1 MTDNTAVPT
10 EVTIRELTELVRE
23 FTESGWA
30 SLELDIRGT
39 RLVLGRD
46 AAPSAADATRAR
58 KVGPETKT
66 HTGGEAAPATRE
78 RKVVPETDYA
88 RTGNEVA
95 VRSPVVGTFWVAP
108 SPGEAP
114 FVTVGQH
121 VDEGQQ
127 LGIVEVM
134 KLMSNV
140 SSPVSGTVVA
150 IEAQNADMVEY
161 DQVLF
166 LIAADDA

>member
-1 MTDNTAVPT
+1 MTENTAVPT

-23 FTESGWA
+23 FTDSGWA

-46 AAPSAADATRAR
+46 GVPSGAADATRER
-58 KVGPETKT
+58 KVGPETDSAR
-66 HTGGEAAPATRE
+66 TGGEPARE
-78 RKVVPETDYA
+78 RTVTAETSHA

-95 VRSPVVGTFWVAP
+95 VNSPVVGSFWTAP

-121 VDEGQQ
+121 IDEGQQ

-140 SSPVSGTVVA
+140 SSPVAGTVVA
-150 IEAQNADMVEY
+150 IEAQNGDMVEY

-166 LIAADDA
+166 LIDPDDE